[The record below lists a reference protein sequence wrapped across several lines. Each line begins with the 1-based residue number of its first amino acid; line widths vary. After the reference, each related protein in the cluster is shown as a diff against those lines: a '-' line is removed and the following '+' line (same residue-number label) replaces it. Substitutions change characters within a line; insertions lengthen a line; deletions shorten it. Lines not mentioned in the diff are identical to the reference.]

1 MWKRRIW
8 MASPSTTSLPESA
21 AGPSLCA
28 SSAGPTT
35 TPSGQGRAP
44 ARPSARQVKGAS
56 ALAAAGKQISRILSS
71 QPDGFVSLAATNGAA
86 TIATCCPS
94 SSGSSASAALQSSLA
109 NRLRA
114 RMGGRGSPLYALSW
128 KEWDM
133 ALGPPICAL
142 RASAPRTSGSGCSSG
157 WPTAASRDWKD
168 TAGMAVEAT
177 NPDGSARTR
186 LDQLPR
192 VATMVG
198 WPTARESDGEKNV
211 RSVDGAAREM
221 ARKGGPQDMGQAA
234 TLAGWPTPTTK
245 EKAGGE
251 YSDPDKA
258 MTRAL
263 GRHSNDL
270 RDFAQMAGWPT
281 PMAGTPA
288 QNGNNEVGNNDSSR
302 KTVYLAGWPTPQ
314 AHDTTGRSP
323 TQKAIHGTKHGCSC
337 LVLSAQMAG
346 WPTPVARDDGK
357 TPEAHL
363 AMKRRMGER
372 DGSLSN
378 RTAITSLAVLAQ
390 TSGPVRITAA
400 GQTLTGSTAGME
412 NGGQLNPRFSGWL
425 MGYPTAWCLA
435 AIRSHKPK
443 RRGKRAS
450 GASATPSSL
459 NSPPS
464 S

>member
-71 QPDGFVSLAATNGAA
+71 QPDGFVSLAATNGVA
-86 TIATCCPS
+86 TIATSCPS

-109 NRLRA
+109 SRLRA
-114 RMGGRGSPLYALSW
+114 RMEGLGSPLYALSW

-192 VATMVG
+192 AATLAG

-211 RSVDGAAREM
+211 RSTEGAAREM
-221 ARKGGPQDMGQAA
+221 ARKGGPQDLGQGA

-263 GRHSNDL
+263 GHHSNDL

-288 QNGNNEVGNNDSSR
+288 QNGNNEAGNNDSSR
-302 KTVYLAGWPTPQ
+302 KTVHLAGWPTPVTVP
-314 AHDTTGRSP
+314 ASETS
-323 TQKAIHGTKHGCSC
+323 HGQ
-337 LVLSAQMAG
+337 LSGDYRRA
-346 WPTPVARDDGK
+346 
-357 TPEAHL
+357 L
-363 AMKRRMGER
+363 AAMFPL
-372 DGSLSN
+372 D
-378 RTAITSLAVLAQ
+378 V
-390 TSGPVRITAA
+390 PVRITAN
-400 GQTLTGSTAGME
+400 GQTLTGSAAGME
-412 NGGQLNPRFSGWL
+412 SGGQLNPRFSGWL

-435 AIRSHKPK
+435 ATRSHKPK

-450 GASATPSSL
+450 EASATPSSL